1 MVDLK
6 IGFDIDGVIV
16 PLSEIEIR
24 LTHEFPNLERIYY
37 DTRKIQLIPQDFISN
52 DDEAFMITGR
62 RAALIPQTE
71 AWHKKY
77 FPNISLV
84 ILSVEPYE
92 KDEDIED
99 WMKRSAV
106 AKAKKIN
113 ELELDVYFEDMP
125 ATVRELRKL
134 CPNTKIIQYGG
145 RID

>member
-1 MVDLK
+1 MK

-77 FPNISLV
+77 FPNITLIV
-84 ILSVEPYE
+84 LSVEPYTR
-92 KDEDIED
+92 DEDIQD

-106 AKAKKIN
+106 AKAAKIN
-113 ELELDVYFEDMP
+113 ELGLDVYFEDMP
-125 ATVRELRKL
+125 TTVRALREL